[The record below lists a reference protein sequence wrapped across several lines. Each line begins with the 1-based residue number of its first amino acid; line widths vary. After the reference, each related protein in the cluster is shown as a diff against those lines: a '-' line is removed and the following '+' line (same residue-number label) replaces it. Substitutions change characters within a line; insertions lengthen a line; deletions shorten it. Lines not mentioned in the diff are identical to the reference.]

1 MNGLLSGPTAT
12 IPVDAKVA
20 AVRAPMNVGIT
31 APPNTLF
38 TRRRQRRGIRCRPR
52 LWHQAKVVRNREV
65 RYALHAAAR
74 WRRVSRSARF
84 DDPIE
89 LHGRQHPNQNPATCA
104 IGLKENASR
113 PRGGNGPECSGF
125 WNCVGPL
132 PTCLPP
138 KTTVSVPPALG
149 PFSFIPTCDG
159 VRRSVFLCAAQLKF

>member
-104 IGLKENASR
+104 IGLKRERLTATGRERSGVQR
-113 PRGGNGPECSGF
+113 VLELCRAAPDMLTTEDDGLSAPRAGTVLFYSNLRWCAT
-125 WNCVGPL
+125 L
-132 PTCLPP
+132 CLP
-138 KTTVSVPPALG
+138 
-149 PFSFIPTCDG
+149 
-159 VRRSVFLCAAQLKF
+159 LCSST